1 MPILDANTF
10 EFISRS
16 PDQTRRIGIRLGM
29 LLGQHDVIC
38 LSGDLG
44 AGKTTLVQGIARGW
58 GSTDEATSPTF
69 VLVNNY
75 RRPDGA
81 ELNHLDAYRL
91 ESAAEAEDLDLVQ
104 LMADAPLLVEWP
116 ERIREALPAENLWI
130 DLSWLADEK
139 RGMIFRS
146 SSGRYERLLEQI
158 KESMVQSLI

>member
-146 SSGRYERLLEQI
+146 SSGR
-158 KESMVQSLI
+158 